1 MGGSTRGNIH
11 AIEACFVS
19 GANGGS
25 CFAQLFSSYEWHF
38 GRGLG
43 SRYLPPGR
51 AFGDRSCPRISPQI
65 ITAMLV
71 AICMI
76 VAAILSCRIDTPA
89 VGTDVLI
96 SQKTPGSIFPL
107 DLPSPCNRSYLAMI
121 SRSTG
126 TRLRGVYGEYRHS
139 WSSDYVVIV
148 LILMM

>member
-1 MGGSTRGNIH
+1 MEIYTLLKHVPNECS
-11 AIEACFVS
+11 VS
-19 GANGGS
+19 EANGGS

-71 AICMI
+71 AICMM
-76 VAAILSCRIDTPA
+76 VATILSCRIDTPA

-121 SRSTG
+121 SRSIG
-126 TRLRGVYGEYRHS
+126 SRMHGVYGEYRRS
-139 WSSDYVVIV
+139 WSSNDVVIV